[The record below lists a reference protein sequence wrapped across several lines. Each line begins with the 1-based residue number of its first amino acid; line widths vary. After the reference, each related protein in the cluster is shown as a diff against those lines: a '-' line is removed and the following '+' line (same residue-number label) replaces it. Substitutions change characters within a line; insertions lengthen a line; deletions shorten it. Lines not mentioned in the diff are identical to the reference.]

1 MSKISI
7 TNLQPI
13 GDEYIS
19 PLSVEDME
27 SIAGGNIAIY
37 GGPIVVG
44 FAVGTAIR
52 MGIDAFV
59 DWLFD

>member
-7 TNLQPI
+7 ATLQPI
-13 GDEYIS
+13 SDESIS
-19 PLSVEDME
+19 PLSVEEME
-27 SIAGGNIAIY
+27 RISGGNILIY
-37 GGPIVVG
+37 GGPIVAG